1 MNKYKPKTKRKI
13 SIWII
18 IVGIIGILVGIW
30 MGMIL
35 QQMIFI
41 QGLTDFG
48 ESLEGTSFEL
58 NINMNETIMMD
69 RMIEFLNSTDGETYK

>member
-1 MNKYKPKTKRKI
+1 MTI
-13 SIWII
+13 
-18 IVGIIGILVGIW
+18 
-30 MGMIL
+30 

-58 NINMNETIMMD
+58 NIDLNETIMMD
-69 RMIEFLNSTDGETYK
+69 RMIEFLNSTEGEAYQ

>member
-1 MNKYKPKTKRKI
+1 MRNKTKAKKKI

-18 IVGIIGILVGIW
+18 IVGIIGILFGIW
-30 MGMIL
+30 VGMTI

-58 NINMNETIMMD
+58 NIDLNETIMMD
-69 RMIEFLNSTDGETYK
+69 RMIEFLNSTEGEAYQ